1 MRVWLGRAAVV
12 SLLALSVGAMAQSIA
27 ITEPAVPLLP
37 ASFGQ
42 WKTAPSSGAVPA
54 YSLANMSTEA
64 LEECGPQRS
73 QVADYVRDGK
83 TIHVEAIQFGDR
95 TGAYSAFTLVER
107 PGMAEAKDLGSYDA
121 VEEDAVL
128 FTVGSSL
135 VLVNGVGSADVASL
149 KPLAE
154 GLPKVFGSKGVAP
167 LLPSLIP
174 AKGLV
179 NGSVRYAIGATT
191 YAKEGGVLPANSLGW
206 DKSAEAVTAQYAD
219 KRGKETLTVLLYPT
233 PTIAGKFIRMIGD
246 AVPQM
251 GPAFAKAKVRREG
264 EMVMLAEG
272 SFSPDE
278 AQKMIEN
285 IHLKQQVSFDKDME
299 ITPHEQVVQG
309 YSLFKSIV
317 VLSGVLMLSAVLLG
331 FFLGYGRA
339 LYRVMRGKPAAK
351 EIEFLSL
358 HLSPQNKP
366 AEFNR
371 QD

>member
-1 MRVWLGRAAVV
+1 M
-12 SLLALSVGAMAQSIA
+12 LLVGLSVGAVAQSIA
-27 ITEPAVPLLP
+27 ITVPSVPLLP
-37 ASFGQ
+37 TSFGQ
-42 WKTAPSSGAVPA
+42 WKTSAASGDVAA
-54 YSLANMSTEA
+54 YSLASVSKEA

-73 QVADYVRDGK
+73 QVADYARDGR
-83 TIHVEAIQFGDR
+83 TIHVEGIQFGDR
-95 TGAYSAFTLVER
+95 TGAFSAFTLVER
-107 PGMAEAKDLGSYDA
+107 PGTAEGKDLGSYDA
-121 VEEDAVL
+121 VGNNTVL

-135 VLVNGVGSADVASL
+135 VLVNGLGAADLASL
-149 KPLAE
+149 KPLAD

-174 AKGLV
+174 SKGLV
-179 NGSVRYAIGATT
+179 NGSLRYAIGASS
-191 YAKEGGVLPANSLGW
+191 YAAEGGVLPANSLGW
-206 DKSAEAVTAQYAD
+206 DKSAEAVTAQYFD

-233 PTIAGKFIRMIGD
+233 PTIAGKFVKMIGD

-285 IHLKQQVSFDKDME
+285 IHLKQQVSFDKDLE
-299 ITPHEQVVQG
+299 ISPHAQVVQG
-309 YSLFKSIV
+309 YSLFRSIL

-339 LYRVMRGKPAAK
+339 LYRVMRGRPAAK

-366 AEFNR
+366 AEFTR